1 MLSRSSHSHW
11 VLWSEALGY
20 RRLASSSS
28 HGRVTSYHATTSGT
42 LQYWSRTRAVLI
54 LFSVVLYNIST
65 VSHSF
70 ILSKHF
76 ILVLVWIWS
85 LSRILSVTMGLQF
98 IARHRVHIYTHS
110 FTPGTIYRYEST
122 PCCVCVG
129 GAVWKTPREPG
140 GNLQGEY
147 AKLCTDSNLKSGYE
161 IIWTFRIFLQ
171 LQVNKIKRHPLQ

>member
-1 MLSRSSHSHW
+1 MREKVLSRSSHSHW

-129 GAVWKTPREPG
+129 GGGVKNPQRTWRKPTGRICKT
-140 GNLQGEY
+140 LHWQ
-147 AKLCTDSNLKSGYE
+147 
-161 IIWTFRIFLQ
+161 
-171 LQVNKIKRHPLQ
+171 

>member
-76 ILVLVWIWS
+76 ILVLVWVAVNLESIQDTERDHGTPVHRSASCPHIHTLIHTWHNLS
-85 LSRILSVTMGLQF
+85 LRIHPLL
-98 IARHRVHIYTHS
+98 
-110 FTPGTIYRYEST
+110 
-122 PCCVCVG
+122 CVCG
-129 GAVWKTPREPG
+129 GGGVKNPQRTWRKPTGRICKT
-140 GNLQGEY
+140 LHWQ
-147 AKLCTDSNLKSGYE
+147 
-161 IIWTFRIFLQ
+161 
-171 LQVNKIKRHPLQ
+171 